1 MGKFVHSGGIG
12 FAWVSFLLKKP
23 AKGENNHG
31 AMIVFGARGRGE
43 MKKILLLVICL
54 MVTGC
59 AARELVPSGYS
70 LSGSSGA
77 AFSVKDRVW
86 VHNATPS
93 RVEKLGINLQTDLR
107 DWGNQ
112 LAYGLKY
119 SLKQRGAAIDR
130 KAKKKISVQVT
141 HAEVKNKLLRYTA
154 YMECTVKLG
163 NGYSQKITASHSAQV
178 DEDACSGLL
187 PIVIERIMSN
197 SSVVR
202 YLRAA

>member
-1 MGKFVHSGGIG
+1 
-12 FAWVSFLLKKP
+12 
-23 AKGENNHG
+23 
-31 AMIVFGARGRGE
+31 
-43 MKKILLLVICL
+43 MKRLLLLVICL

-59 AARELVPSGYS
+59 AARDFVPGGYS

-77 AFSVKDRVW
+77 AFTVKDRVW
-86 VHNATPS
+86 VYNATPT

-119 SLKQRGAAIDR
+119 SLKQRGALIDR
-130 KAKKKISVQVT
+130 TAKKKISVQVT
-141 HAEVKNKLLRYTA
+141 HAEVKNKLLSYTA
-154 YMECTVKLG
+154 YMECTVRLG
-163 NGYSQKITASHSAQV
+163 NGYAQKITVYNSAQV

-187 PIVIERIMSN
+187 PIAIERIMSN
-197 SSVVR
+197 SSVVK

>member
-1 MGKFVHSGGIG
+1 
-12 FAWVSFLLKKP
+12 
-23 AKGENNHG
+23 
-31 AMIVFGARGRGE
+31 
-43 MKKILLLVICL
+43 MKKTLLLIMCL

-59 AARELVPSGYS
+59 AVRDFVPRGYS
-70 LSGSSGA
+70 LSASSGA
-77 AFSVKDRVW
+77 AFSVKDGVW
-86 VHNATPS
+86 VQNATPS
-93 RVEKLGINLQTDLR
+93 RVEKVGINLRSDLR

-119 SLKQRGAAIDR
+119 SLKQRGAEIDR

-141 HAEVKNKLLRYTA
+141 YAEVRNKLLKYTA

-163 NGYSQKITASHSAQV
+163 NGYSQKFTASHSAQV

-202 YLRAA
+202 YLRTT

>member
-1 MGKFVHSGGIG
+1 
-12 FAWVSFLLKKP
+12 
-23 AKGENNHG
+23 
-31 AMIVFGARGRGE
+31 

-59 AARELVPSGYS
+59 AAREFVPAGYS

-77 AFSVKDRVW
+77 AFTVTDRVW
-86 VHNATPS
+86 VYNATPS

-119 SLKQRGAAIDR
+119 SLEHRGAKIDR
-130 KAKKKISVQVT
+130 TAKKKISVQVT
-141 HAEVKNKLLRYTA
+141 HAEVKNKLLKYTA

-163 NGYSQKITASHSAQV
+163 NGYTQKFTASHSDQV